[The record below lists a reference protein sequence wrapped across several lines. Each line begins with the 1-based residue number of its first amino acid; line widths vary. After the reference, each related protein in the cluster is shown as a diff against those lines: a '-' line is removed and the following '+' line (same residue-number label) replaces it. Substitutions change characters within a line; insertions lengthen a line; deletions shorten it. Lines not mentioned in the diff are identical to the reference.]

1 MKLHIIIPNYNGAH
15 FLTNC
20 LNSLRRQTYQNFRI
34 TVVDNGSSDESV
46 TLLQRHYPEVNI
58 LKLPYNKGF
67 AAAANAG
74 IQKSREP
81 YVMLLN
87 NDTTVKHNCIEK
99 LMNAIIS
106 DNRIFSVGAHIL
118 SMNAPHLTDTIGDF
132 YTLFG
137 YAFCRGQG
145 LAAARFALH
154 HKNHIPSFTN
164 CGCAVIYRRSLLQK
178 TGLFDE
184 HFFAYLEDVDL
195 GFRARKMG
203 YKNVVCPK
211 AHVFHY
217 GSGTTGAKYTPFKV
231 YLSARNN
238 IWLRKKNLTL
248 FQRLFHAPFFLTGT
262 IAKYFYFCRIHLG
275 SFYSKGILHGLTK
288 PHNTKKHPSH
298 HILSFLQ
305 TELWILYGTYQYIK
319 QLLSRKFALF
329 F

>member
-1 MKLHIIIPNYNGAH
+1 MKLRIIIPNYNGAH
-15 FLTNC
+15 FLKNC
-20 LNSLRRQTYQNFRI
+20 LDSLRHQTYQNFRI

-67 AAAANAG
+67 AAAANTG
-74 IQKSREP
+74 IQKSKEP

-99 LMNAIIS
+99 MMNAIIS
-106 DNRIFSVGAHIL
+106 DSQIFSAGAHVL
-118 SMNAPHLTDTIGDF
+118 SMRAPYLTDTSGDF
-132 YTLFG
+132 YSFFG

-145 LAAARFALH
+145 LSAARFALSRH
-154 HKNHIPSFTN
+154 NQLSTFTN
-164 CGCAVIYRRSLLQK
+164 CGCAVIYRRCLLQK

-184 HFFAYLEDVDL
+184 RFFAYLEDVDL

-203 YKNVVCPK
+203 YKNIVCTE

-217 GSGTTGAKYTPFKV
+217 GSGTTGAKYTPLKV

-238 IWLRKKNLTL
+238 IWLRQKNLSL
-248 FQRLFHAPFFLTGT
+248 FQRLIQAPFFLVGT

-275 SFYSKGILHGLTK
+275 SFYSKGVFHGLTK
-288 PHNTKKHPSH
+288 SHSSIKHPHN
-298 HILSFLQ
+298 HIHSCLCI
-305 TELWILYGTYQYIK
+305 ELWMLYGTYQYLK
-319 QLLSRKFALF
+319 QFLFRKFLS
-329 F
+329 

>member
-67 AAAANAG
+67 AAAANVG
-74 IQKSREP
+74 IQESKEP

-87 NDTTVKHNCIEK
+87 NDTIVKHNCIEK
-99 LMNAIIS
+99 MMNAILS

-145 LAAARFALH
+145 LASARFALH

-164 CGCAVIYRRSLLQK
+164 CGCAVIYRRSLLEK

-203 YKNVVCPK
+203 YKNVVCPE
-211 AHVFHY
+211 AHIFHY

-248 FQRLFHAPFFLTGT
+248 FQRLFRAPFFLTGT
-262 IAKYFYFCRIHLG
+262 LLKLLYFHKINLG
-275 SFYSKGILHGLTK
+275 RFYTKGILDGTKTSRHLTS
-288 PHNTKKHPSH
+288 HISGNTLSYLRTESWTIYGS
-298 HILSFLQ
+298 ILYAFQFLQ
-305 TELWILYGTYQYIK
+305 RHL
-319 QLLSRKFALF
+319 
-329 F
+329 

>member
-1 MKLHIIIPNYNGAH
+1 MELHIIIPNYNGAH

-20 LNSLRRQTYQNFRI
+20 LDSLRRQTYQNFRI

-46 TLLQRHYPEVNI
+46 SLLQRQYPEVEI
-58 LKLPYNKGF
+58 LELPYNKGF

-74 IQKSREP
+74 IQKSKAP

-87 NDTTVKHNCIEK
+87 NDTTVKNNCIEK
-99 LMNAIIS
+99 MMNAIIS

-145 LAAARFALH
+145 LSAARFALH
-154 HKNHIPSFTN
+154 HKKHLPSFTN

-184 HFFAYLEDVDL
+184 LFFAYLEDVDL
-195 GFRARKMG
+195 GLRARKMG
-203 YKNVVCPK
+203 YKNVVCPE
-211 AHVFHY
+211 AYVFHY

-238 IWLRKKNLTL
+238 IWLRKKNLAL
-248 FQRLFHAPFFLTGT
+248 FQRLFHAPFFLIGT
-262 IAKYFYFCRIHLG
+262 LLKFFYFHKIKLG
-275 SFYSKGILHGLTK
+275 HFYIKGVLDGIKTKYRLTS
-288 PHNTKKHPSH
+288 HISGNTQSY
-298 HILSFLQ
+298 LL
-305 TELWILYGTYQYIK
+305 TEPWLIYGSILYVFQF
-319 QLLSRKFALF
+319 LRRHS
-329 F
+329 